1 VSVALFTERKRGD
14 GEFNVPSRRLKF
26 HLKGIAFG
34 SGDIIFRKNKKTGK
48 YMKKKVRDTI
58 CLLLCLLLFL
68 ESSGSVQAV
77 TIDELRQQIE
87 ESQNQLNSENEVISG
102 LQDEQDLIEEEIS
115 DLDAE
120 LVNLYTEISVLE
132 DQILEQE
139 GKIAEKEAEIEVAQ
153 EEYEEAEAEEKR
165 QYEAMKERIRF
176 TYEQGESPYMELLL
190 SSGSFS
196 ELLNRAEFIEEI
208 SAYDDR
214 LLAEYQA
221 IKQKVADMKAKLEAD
236 RAALVEEKESLEADK
251 ASLAEQQSYLNG
263 ILAQKKAVSAN
274 YDAEIAAAKNRAA
287 QFKQQIA
294 ADTKKI
300 QQIQE
305 EERRK
310 LAAQN
315 GSGTK
320 TTASNPNTAKTIE
333 AAQAVVAQS
342 GGSSSGKSIANYACQ
357 FIGNSYVSGGTS
369 LTNGADCSGFIYRL
383 YADYGYRVP
392 RTSSQLRGVG
402 SEVSYAD
409 AQPGDIVCY
418 EGHVGMYIGG
428 GMIVHASTQRTGIK
442 VSNAQYRPIL
452 TVRRVM

>member
-1 VSVALFTERKRGD
+1 
-14 GEFNVPSRRLKF
+14 
-26 HLKGIAFG
+26 
-34 SGDIIFRKNKKTGK
+34 
-48 YMKKKVRDTI
+48 MKKRIRNTI
-58 CLLLCLLLFL
+58 CLLVCLLLLL

-77 TIDELRQQIE
+77 TIEELRKQIE
-87 ESQNQLNSENEVISG
+87 ENQNQLNSENEVISG
-102 LQDEQDLIEEEIS
+102 LQDEQDLIDEEIS

-153 EEYEEAEAEEKR
+153 EEFEAAEAEERR

-176 TYEQGESPYMELLL
+176 TYEQGESSYIELLL

-196 ELLNRAEFIEEI
+196 ELLNRAEFIEEVA
-208 SAYDDR
+208 AYDDKM
-214 LLAEYQA
+214 LAEYQA

-236 RAALVEEKESLEADK
+236 REVLVEEKEALEADK

-263 ILAQKKAVSAN
+263 ILAQKKAISAN
-274 YDAEIAAAKNRAA
+274 YDAEIAEAKSRAA

-294 ADTKKI
+294 ADTKQI

-305 EERRK
+305 EERKR

-315 GSGTK
+315 SSGTK
-320 TTASNPNTAKTIE
+320 TTASNPNAANTIA
-333 AAQAVVAQS
+333 AAQGIVAQS
-342 GGSSSGKSIANYACQ
+342 SGSGNGKSIANYACQ
-357 FIGNSYVSGGTS
+357 FIGNPYVSGGTS

-392 RTSSQLRGVG
+392 RTSSQLRSVG
-402 SEVSYAD
+402 TGVSYSE
-409 AQPGDIVCY
+409 AQPGDIICY

-452 TVRRVM
+452 AVRRVL

>member
-1 VSVALFTERKRGD
+1 
-14 GEFNVPSRRLKF
+14 
-26 HLKGIAFG
+26 
-34 SGDIIFRKNKKTGK
+34 
-48 YMKKKVRDTI
+48 MKKRVRNTI

-77 TIDELRQQIE
+77 TIEELRQQIA

-139 GKIAEKEAEIEVAQ
+139 GKITEKEAEIEVA
-153 EEYEEAEAEEKR
+153 EEEFEAAEAEEKR

-176 TYEQGESPYMELLL
+176 TYEQGESSYIELLL

-196 ELLNRAEFIEEI
+196 ELLNRAEFIEEV
-208 SAYDDR
+208 SAYDDKM
-214 LLAEYQA
+214 LAEYQA

-236 RAALVEEKESLEADK
+236 REALVEEKEALEADK

-300 QQIQE
+300 EQIEE
-305 EERRK
+305 EERRR

-315 GSGTK
+315 GGGTK
-320 TTASNPNTAKTIE
+320 TTASNPNSARTIE

-342 GGSSSGKSIANYACQ
+342 GGSSNGKSIANYACQ
-357 FIGNSYVSGGTS
+357 FIGNPYVSGGTS

-392 RTSSQLRGVG
+392 RTSSQLRSVG
-402 SEVSYAD
+402 TGVSYSE

-428 GMIVHASTQRTGIK
+428 GMIVHASTERTGIK

-452 TVRRVM
+452 AVRRVM

>member
-1 VSVALFTERKRGD
+1 
-14 GEFNVPSRRLKF
+14 
-26 HLKGIAFG
+26 
-34 SGDIIFRKNKKTGK
+34 
-48 YMKKKVRDTI
+48 MKKRVRNTI

-77 TIDELRQQIE
+77 TIEELRQQIA

-139 GKIAEKEAEIEVAQ
+139 GKITEKEAEIEVAQ
-153 EEYEEAEAEEKR
+153 EEFEAAEAEEKR

-176 TYEQGESPYMELLL
+176 TYEQGESSYIELLL

-196 ELLNRAEFIEEI
+196 ELLNRAEFIEEV
-208 SAYDDR
+208 SAYDDKM
-214 LLAEYQA
+214 LAEYQA

-236 RAALVEEKESLEADK
+236 REALVREKEALEADK

-300 QQIQE
+300 EQIQE
-305 EERRK
+305 EERRR

-315 GSGTK
+315 GGGTK
-320 TTASNPNTAKTIE
+320 TTASNPNSAKTIE

-342 GGSSSGKSIANYACQ
+342 GGSSNGKSIANYACQ
-357 FIGNSYVSGGTS
+357 FIGNPYVSGGTS

-392 RTSSQLRGVG
+392 RTSSQLRSVG
-402 SEVSYAD
+402 TEVSYSE
-409 AQPGDIVCY
+409 AQPGDIICY

-452 TVRRVM
+452 AVRRVM

>member
-1 VSVALFTERKRGD
+1 
-14 GEFNVPSRRLKF
+14 
-26 HLKGIAFG
+26 
-34 SGDIIFRKNKKTGK
+34 
-48 YMKKKVRDTI
+48 MKKRIRNTI
-58 CLLLCLLLFL
+58 CLLVCLLLLL

-77 TIDELRQQIE
+77 TIEELRKQIE
-87 ESQNQLNSENEVISG
+87 ENQNQLNSENEVISG
-102 LQDEQDLIEEEIS
+102 LQDEQDLIDEEIS

-153 EEYEEAEAEEKR
+153 EEFEAAEAEERR

-176 TYEQGESPYMELLL
+176 TYEQGESSYIELLL

-196 ELLNRAEFIEEI
+196 ELLNRAEFIEEVA
-208 SAYDDR
+208 AYDDKM
-214 LLAEYQA
+214 LAEYQA

-236 RAALVEEKESLEADK
+236 REVLVEEKEALEADK

-263 ILAQKKAVSAN
+263 ILAQKKAISAN
-274 YDAEIAAAKNRAA
+274 YDAEIAEAKSRAA

-294 ADTKKI
+294 ADTKQI

-305 EERRK
+305 EERKR

-315 GSGTK
+315 SSGTK
-320 TTASNPNTAKTIE
+320 TTASNPNAANTIA
-333 AAQAVVAQS
+333 AAQGIVAQS
-342 GGSSSGKSIANYACQ
+342 SGSGNGKSIANYACQ
-357 FIGNSYVSGGTS
+357 FIGNPYVSGGTS

-392 RTSSQLRGVG
+392 RTSSQLRSVG
-402 SEVSYAD
+402 TSVSYSE
-409 AQPGDIVCY
+409 AQPGDIICY

-428 GMIVHASTQRTGIK
+428 GMIVHASTAKTGIK

-452 TVRRVM
+452 AVRRVM

>member
-1 VSVALFTERKRGD
+1 MRKR
-14 GEFNVPSRRLKF
+14 
-26 HLKGIAFG
+26 
-34 SGDIIFRKNKKTGK
+34 
-48 YMKKKVRDTI
+48 VRNTI
-58 CLLLCLLLFL
+58 CLLICLLLFL

-77 TIDELRQQIE
+77 TIEELRQQIE
-87 ESQNQLNSENEVISG
+87 ESQSQLNSENEVISG
-102 LQDEQDLIEEEIS
+102 LQDEQDLIEEEIN

-153 EEYEEAEAEEKR
+153 EEFEAAEAEERR

-176 TYEQGESPYMELLL
+176 TYEQGESTYIKLLL

-196 ELLNRAEFIEEI
+196 ELLNRAEFIEEV

-214 LLAEYQA
+214 MLAEYQA

-236 RAALVEEKESLEADK
+236 RAALVEEKEALEADK
-251 ASLAEQQSYLNG
+251 ASLAQQQSYLNG
-263 ILAQKKAVSAN
+263 ILAQKKAISAN

-305 EERRK
+305 EERKR
-310 LAAQN
+310 LEAQN
-315 GSGTK
+315 NSSSSSGK
-320 TTASNPNTAKTIE
+320 TTASNPNAAKTIG

-342 GGSSSGKSIANYACQ
+342 SGSSSGKSIANYACQ
-357 FIGNSYVSGGTS
+357 FIGNPYVSGGTS

-392 RTSSQLRGVG
+392 RTSSQLRSVG
-402 SEVSYAD
+402 TEVSYSE
-409 AQPGDIVCY
+409 AQPGDIICY

>member
-1 VSVALFTERKRGD
+1 
-14 GEFNVPSRRLKF
+14 
-26 HLKGIAFG
+26 
-34 SGDIIFRKNKKTGK
+34 
-48 YMKKKVRDTI
+48 MKKRIRNTI
-58 CLLLCLLLFL
+58 CLLVCLLLLL

-77 TIDELRQQIE
+77 TIEELRKQIE
-87 ESQNQLNSENEVISG
+87 ENQNQLNSENEVISG
-102 LQDEQDLIEEEIS
+102 LQDEQDLIDEEIS

-153 EEYEEAEAEEKR
+153 EEFEAAEAEERR

-176 TYEQGESPYMELLL
+176 TYEQGESSYIELLL

-196 ELLNRAEFIEEI
+196 ELLNRAEFIEEVA
-208 SAYDDR
+208 AYDDKM
-214 LLAEYQA
+214 LAEYQA

-236 RAALVEEKESLEADK
+236 REVLVKEKEALEADK

-263 ILAQKKAVSAN
+263 ILAQKKAISAN
-274 YDAEIAAAKNRAA
+274 YDAEIAEAKSRAA

-294 ADTKKI
+294 ADTKQI

-305 EERRK
+305 EERKR

-315 GSGTK
+315 SSGTK
-320 TTASNPNTAKTIE
+320 TTASNPNAANTIA
-333 AAQAVVAQS
+333 AAQGIVAQS
-342 GGSSSGKSIANYACQ
+342 SGSGNGKSIANYACQ
-357 FIGNSYVSGGTS
+357 FIGNPYVSGGTS

-392 RTSSQLRGVG
+392 RTSSQLRSVG
-402 SEVSYAD
+402 TGVSYSE
-409 AQPGDIVCY
+409 AQPGDIICY

-428 GMIVHASTQRTGIK
+428 GMIVHASTAKTGIK

-452 TVRRVM
+452 AVRRVM

>member
-1 VSVALFTERKRGD
+1 
-14 GEFNVPSRRLKF
+14 
-26 HLKGIAFG
+26 
-34 SGDIIFRKNKKTGK
+34 
-48 YMKKKVRDTI
+48 MKKRVKSAV
-58 CLLLCLLLFL
+58 CLLLCTLLFL

-77 TIDELRQQIE
+77 TIEELQKQIQ
-87 ESQNQLNSENEVISG
+87 ESQSYLNSENEVISG

-139 GKIAEKEAEIEVAQ
+139 GKITEKEAEIAVA
-153 EEYEEAEAEEKR
+153 EEEFRAAEAEERR

-176 TYEQGESPYMELLL
+176 TYEQGESTYIELLL

-196 ELLNRAEFIEEI
+196 ELLNRAEFIEEV

-214 LLAEYQA
+214 MLAEYQA

-236 RAALVEEKESLEADK
+236 REELVKEKEALEADK

-263 ILAQKKAVSAN
+263 ILAQKKAISAN
-274 YDAEIAAAKNRAA
+274 YDAEIAEAKNRAA
-287 QFKQQIA
+287 QYKQQIA

-305 EERRK
+305 EERKRLEAQNNSGGGTK
-310 LAAQN
+310 NNKPNPNAANTIAAAQ
-315 GSGTK
+315 G
-320 TTASNPNTAKTIE
+320 I
-333 AAQAVVAQS
+333 VAQS

-357 FIGNSYVSGGTS
+357 FIGNPYVSGGTS
-369 LTNGADCSGFIYRL
+369 LTNGADCSGFIFRL

-392 RTSSQLRGVG
+392 RTSSQLRSVG
-402 SEVSYAD
+402 TGVSYSE
-409 AQPGDIVCY
+409 AQPGDIICY

-452 TVRRVM
+452 AVRRVM

>member
-1 VSVALFTERKRGD
+1 
-14 GEFNVPSRRLKF
+14 
-26 HLKGIAFG
+26 
-34 SGDIIFRKNKKTGK
+34 
-48 YMKKKVRDTI
+48 MKKRVRNTI
-58 CLLLCLLLFL
+58 CLLVCLLLFL

-77 TIDELRQQIE
+77 TIEELRQQIE

-115 DLDAE
+115 DMDAE

-139 GKIAEKEAEIEVAQ
+139 GKISEKEAEIEVAQ
-153 EEYEEAEAEEKR
+153 EEFEAAEAEEKR

-176 TYEQGESPYMELLL
+176 TYEQGESSYIELLL

-196 ELLNRAEFIEEI
+196 ELLNRAEFIEEV
-208 SAYDDR
+208 SAYDDKM
-214 LLAEYQA
+214 LAEYQA

-236 RAALVEEKESLEADK
+236 REALVEEKEALEADK

-300 QQIQE
+300 EQIQE
-305 EERRK
+305 EERRR

-315 GSGTK
+315 SSGTK
-320 TTASNPNTAKTIE
+320 ATASNPNSARTIE

-342 GGSSSGKSIANYACQ
+342 GGSSNGKSIASYACQ
-357 FIGNSYVSGGTS
+357 FIGNPYVSGGTS

-392 RTSSQLRGVG
+392 RTSSQLRNVG
-402 SEVSYAD
+402 TGVSYSE

-452 TVRRVM
+452 AVRRVM

>member
-1 VSVALFTERKRGD
+1 
-14 GEFNVPSRRLKF
+14 
-26 HLKGIAFG
+26 
-34 SGDIIFRKNKKTGK
+34 
-48 YMKKKVRDTI
+48 MKKRVRNTI

-77 TIDELRQQIE
+77 TIEELRQQIE
-87 ESQNQLNSENEVISG
+87 ENQNQLNSENEAISG

-139 GKIAEKEAEIEVAQ
+139 GKISEKEAEIEVAQ
-153 EEYEEAEAEEKR
+153 EEFEAAEAEEKR

-176 TYEQGESPYMELLL
+176 TYEQGESSYIELLL

-196 ELLNRAEFIEEI
+196 ELLNRAEFIEEV
-208 SAYDDR
+208 SAYDDKM
-214 LLAEYQA
+214 LAEYQA

-236 RAALVEEKESLEADK
+236 REALVEEKEALEADK

-300 QQIQE
+300 EQIQE
-305 EERRK
+305 EERRR

-315 GSGTK
+315 SSGTK
-320 TTASNPNTAKTIE
+320 TTASNPNAAKTIE

-342 GGSSSGKSIANYACQ
+342 GGSSNGKSIANYACQ
-357 FIGNSYVSGGTS
+357 FIGNPYVSGGTS

-392 RTSSQLRGVG
+392 RTSSQLRSVG
-402 SEVSYAD
+402 SEVSYSE
-409 AQPGDIVCY
+409 AQPGDIICY

-452 TVRRVM
+452 AVRRVM

>member
-1 VSVALFTERKRGD
+1 
-14 GEFNVPSRRLKF
+14 
-26 HLKGIAFG
+26 
-34 SGDIIFRKNKKTGK
+34 
-48 YMKKKVRDTI
+48 MKKRIKSAV
-58 CLLLCLLLFL
+58 CLLLCALLFL

-77 TIDELRQQIE
+77 TIEELQKQIQ
-87 ESQNQLNSENEVISG
+87 ESQSYLNSENEVISG

-139 GKIAEKEAEIEVAQ
+139 GKITEKEAEIAVA
-153 EEYEEAEAEEKR
+153 EEEFRAAEAEERR

-176 TYEQGESPYMELLL
+176 TYEQGESTYIELLL

-196 ELLNRAEFIEEI
+196 ELLNRAEFIEEV

-214 LLAEYQA
+214 MLAEYQA

-236 RAALVEEKESLEADK
+236 REELVKEKEALEADK

-263 ILAQKKAVSAN
+263 ILAQKKAISAN
-274 YDAEIAAAKNRAA
+274 YDAEIAEAKNRAA
-287 QFKQQIA
+287 QYKQQIA

-305 EERRK
+305 EERKRLEAQNNGGGTK
-310 LAAQN
+310 NNKPNPNAANTIAAAQ
-315 GSGTK
+315 G
-320 TTASNPNTAKTIE
+320 I
-333 AAQAVVAQS
+333 VAQS

-357 FIGNSYVSGGTS
+357 FIGNPYVSGGTS
-369 LTNGADCSGFIYRL
+369 LTNGADCSGFIFRL

-392 RTSSQLRGVG
+392 RTSSQLRSVG
-402 SEVSYAD
+402 TGVSYSE
-409 AQPGDIVCY
+409 AQPGDIICY

-452 TVRRVM
+452 AVRRVM

>member
-1 VSVALFTERKRGD
+1 
-14 GEFNVPSRRLKF
+14 
-26 HLKGIAFG
+26 
-34 SGDIIFRKNKKTGK
+34 
-48 YMKKKVRDTI
+48 MKKRIRNTI
-58 CLLLCLLLFL
+58 CLLVCLLLLL

-77 TIDELRQQIE
+77 TIEELRKQIE

-102 LQDEQDLIEEEIS
+102 LQDEQDLIDEEIS

-153 EEYEEAEAEEKR
+153 EEFEAAEAEERR

-176 TYEQGESPYMELLL
+176 TYEQGESSYIELLL

-196 ELLNRAEFIEEI
+196 ELLNRAEFIEEVA
-208 SAYDDR
+208 AYDDKM
-214 LLAEYQA
+214 LAEYQA

-236 RAALVEEKESLEADK
+236 REVLVEEKEALEADK

-263 ILAQKKAVSAN
+263 ILAQKKAISAN
-274 YDAEIAAAKNRAA
+274 YDAEIAEAKSRAA

-294 ADTKKI
+294 ADTKQI

-305 EERRK
+305 EERKR

-315 GSGTK
+315 SSGTK
-320 TTASNPNTAKTIE
+320 TTASNPNAANTIA
-333 AAQAVVAQS
+333 AAQGIVAQS
-342 GGSSSGKSIANYACQ
+342 SGSGNGKSIANYACQ
-357 FIGNSYVSGGTS
+357 FIGNPYVSGGTS
-369 LTNGADCSGFIYRL
+369 LTNGADCSGFIFRL

-392 RTSSQLRGVG
+392 RTSSQLRSVG
-402 SEVSYAD
+402 TGVSYSE
-409 AQPGDIVCY
+409 AQPGDIICY

-428 GMIVHASTQRTGIK
+428 GMIVHASTAKTGIK

-452 TVRRVM
+452 AVRRVM

>member
-1 VSVALFTERKRGD
+1 
-14 GEFNVPSRRLKF
+14 
-26 HLKGIAFG
+26 
-34 SGDIIFRKNKKTGK
+34 
-48 YMKKKVRDTI
+48 MKKRIRNTI
-58 CLLLCLLLFL
+58 CLLVCLLLLL

-77 TIDELRQQIE
+77 TIEELRKQIE
-87 ESQNQLNSENEVISG
+87 ENQNQLNSENEVISG
-102 LQDEQDLIEEEIS
+102 LQDEQDLIDEEIS

-139 GKIAEKEAEIEVAQ
+139 GKKEEKEAEIEVAQ
-153 EEYEEAEAEEKR
+153 EEFEAAEAEERR

-176 TYEQGESPYMELLL
+176 TYEQGESSYIELLL

-196 ELLNRAEFIEEI
+196 ELLNRAEFIEEVA
-208 SAYDDR
+208 AYDDKM
-214 LLAEYQA
+214 LAEYQA

-236 RAALVEEKESLEADK
+236 REVLVEEKEALEADK

-263 ILAQKKAVSAN
+263 ILAQKKAISAN
-274 YDAEIAAAKNRAA
+274 YDAEIAEAKSRAA

-294 ADTKKI
+294 ADTKQI

-305 EERRK
+305 EERKR

-315 GSGTK
+315 SSGTK
-320 TTASNPNTAKTIE
+320 TTASNPNAANTIA
-333 AAQAVVAQS
+333 AAQGIVAQS
-342 GGSSSGKSIANYACQ
+342 SGSGNGKSIANYACQ
-357 FIGNSYVSGGTS
+357 FIGNPYVSGGTS

-392 RTSSQLRGVG
+392 RTSSQLRSVG
-402 SEVSYAD
+402 TGVSYSE
-409 AQPGDIVCY
+409 AQPGDIICY

-428 GMIVHASTQRTGIK
+428 GMIVHASTAKTGIK

-452 TVRRVM
+452 AVRRVM